1 MDAPEGHSP
10 SGCRDRDRAMND
22 IALPGV
28 APPPDLASTAPKVLI
43 LTHYFHPET
52 AAVAQFTTEIAQ
64 DLARRGCEVTVVTSR
79 APYQRNAPPL
89 PANDALGAVRIRR
102 ALGTRFDKRRLWGRM
117 SNLATFIAG
126 AAAELTF
133 GFRGY
138 DALAVCNAPLL
149 GAIGWAGRLIRGR
162 PYVCI
167 VEDIY
172 PDLAVRFGVIGERSL
187 IRRLWDAVNAL
198 VYANAAAVITLGER
212 MRATLAAN
220 HARAG
225 RPPLAI
231 RVIPSWADGDAI
243 RPLPKAE
250 NPFAGEHGTR
260 DKLTILY
267 SGNMGL
273 AHDLETVI
281 AAAEALRD
289 DPRFFFLFIGDGGK
303 RARLV
308 EMAAEKRLPNAKFLP
323 YQPLERLPLSLT
335 CGDVSVVTMEP
346 AAEGLIIPSKIY
358 GSLAAGQ
365 AILGLVGEAT
375 EVADIIKRYGCG
387 VRVAPGDRATLVEAL
402 RRWAAE
408 PDLLRSMQQRAR
420 ACFESNFRRDLAL
433 EAYWETI
440 LTATGRRRGDA

>member
-1 MDAPEGHSP
+1 
-10 SGCRDRDRAMND
+10 MND
-22 IALPGV
+22 AASAVTPPQLVQSPV
-28 APPPDLASTAPKVLI
+28 APPKILI

-79 APYQRNAPPL
+79 APYQRNAPRL
-89 PANDALGAVRIRR
+89 PANDRLGPVRIRR

-117 SNLATFIAG
+117 CNLATFIAG
-126 AAAELTF
+126 AAVELTL

-138 DALAVCNAPLL
+138 DVLLVCNAPLL
-149 GAIGWAGRLIRGR
+149 GAVGWLGRLLRRR
-162 PYVCI
+162 PYVCV

-172 PDLAVRFGVIGERSL
+172 PDLAVRFGVIGEHSL
-187 IRRLWDAVNAL
+187 IRRLWDAVNAR
-198 VYANAAAVITLGER
+198 VYAKAAVVVTLGER

-220 HARAG
+220 HARTG
-225 RPPLAI
+225 RSPLTI

-243 RPLPKAE
+243 RPLPKTD
-250 NPFAGEHGTR
+250 NPFAREHGTH

-281 AAAEALRD
+281 AAAAMLRD

-308 EMAAEKRLPNAKFLP
+308 QMATEARLTNVKFLP

-335 CGDVSVVTMEP
+335 CGDVSVVTMEQGR
-346 AAEGLIIPSKIY
+346 GLIIPSKIY

-375 EVADIIKRYGCG
+375 EVADIIERHQCG
-387 VRVAPGDRATLVEAL
+387 VRVSPGDVTALAAAL
-402 RRWAAE
+402 RRLADDPTTLAA
-408 PDLLRSMQQRAR
+408 MQQRAR
-420 ACFESNFRRDLAL
+420 ACFEAHFRREMAL
-433 EAYWETI
+433 DAYWETI
-440 LTATGRRRGDA
+440 LTATGRVKASV

>member
-1 MDAPEGHSP
+1 MSDAAPV
-10 SGCRDRDRAMND
+10 RDPRPPD
-22 IALPGV
+22 
-28 APPPDLASTAPKVLI
+28 APPPSLAPAAPKVLI
-43 LTHYFHPET
+43 LTHYFYPET

-64 DLARRGCEVTVVTSR
+64 DLARRGCKVTVVTSR
-79 APYQRNAPPL
+79 APYQRDAPSL
-89 PANDALGAVRIRR
+89 PANDWLGPVRIRR
-102 ALGTRFDKRRLWGRM
+102 ALGARFDKRRLWGRIC
-117 SNLATFIAG
+117 NLATFVAG
-126 AAAELTF
+126 AAVELTC

-138 DALAVCNAPLL
+138 DGLVVCNAPLL
-149 GAIGWAGRLIRGR
+149 GAVGWLGRLIRRR

-172 PDLAVRFGVIGERSL
+172 PDLAARFGVIGERSL
-187 IRRLWDAVNAL
+187 IRRLWDAVNAC

-212 MRATLAAN
+212 MRATLAASQ
-220 HARAG
+220 ARAG

-250 NPFAGEHGTR
+250 NPFAREHGALG
-260 DKLTILY
+260 KLTILY

-281 AAAEALRD
+281 AAADALRD

-308 EMAAEKRLPNAKFLP
+308 EMAARQRLPNVKFLP
-323 YQPLERLPLSLT
+323 YQPVGRLPLSLT

-375 EVADIIKRYGCG
+375 EVADIIERHQCG
-387 VRVAPGDRATLVEAL
+387 IRVSPGDTAALVAAL
-402 RRWAAE
+402 RSLADDPAR
-408 PDLLRSMQQRAR
+408 LSSLQQRAR
-420 ACFESNFRRDLAL
+420 ACFESHFRRELAL
-433 EAYWETI
+433 DAYWETI
-440 LTATGRRRGDA
+440 LTAIGRGKA

>member
-1 MDAPEGHSP
+1 
-10 SGCRDRDRAMND
+10 MND
-22 IALPGV
+22 AASAVTPPQLVQSPV
-28 APPPDLASTAPKVLI
+28 APPKILI

-79 APYQRNAPPL
+79 APYQRNAPRL
-89 PANDALGAVRIRR
+89 PANDRLGPVRIRR

-117 SNLATFIAG
+117 CNLATFIAG
-126 AAAELTF
+126 AAVELTL

-138 DALAVCNAPLL
+138 DVLLVCNAPLL
-149 GAIGWAGRLIRGR
+149 GAVGWLGRLLRRR
-162 PYVCI
+162 PYVCV

-172 PDLAVRFGVIGERSL
+172 PDLAVRFGVIGEHSL
-187 IRRLWDAVNAL
+187 IRRLWDAVNAR
-198 VYANAAAVITLGER
+198 VYAKAAVVVTLGER

-220 HARAG
+220 HARTG
-225 RPPLAI
+225 RPPLTI

-243 RPLPKAE
+243 RPLPKTD
-250 NPFAGEHGTR
+250 NPFAREHGTH

-281 AAAEALRD
+281 AAAAMLRD

-308 EMAAEKRLPNAKFLP
+308 QMATEARLTNVKFLP

-375 EVADIIKRYGCG
+375 EVADIIERHQCG
-387 VRVAPGDRATLVEAL
+387 VRVSPGDVTALAAAL
-402 RRWAAE
+402 RRLADDPTTLAA
-408 PDLLRSMQQRAR
+408 MQQRAR
-420 ACFESNFRRDLAL
+420 ACFEAHFRREMAL
-433 EAYWETI
+433 DAYWETI
-440 LTATGRRRGDA
+440 LTATGRVKASV